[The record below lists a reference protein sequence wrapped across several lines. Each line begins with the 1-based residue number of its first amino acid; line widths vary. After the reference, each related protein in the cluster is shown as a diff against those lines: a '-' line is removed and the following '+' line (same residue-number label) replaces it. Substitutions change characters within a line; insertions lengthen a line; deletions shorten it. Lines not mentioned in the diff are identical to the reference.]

1 MRNRQHMPD
10 PVKVIGVEISADE
23 PGPVILAALTIT
35 GCSWLISLIRAVGI
49 QVCSNPQIA

>member
-1 MRNRQHMPD
+1 MPD